1 MKLYELLSNCN
12 NTENSIVVKKDKEI
26 LFKIE
31 TKTGEG
37 IKFSGIDTLKQLE
50 YARMLE
56 IAFFMS
62 IRLIPL
68 FMFLSSK
75 KVLKSA

>member
-56 IAFFMS
+56 IAFVYVDQ
-62 IRLIPL
+62 ID
-68 FMFLSSK
+68 SSLCVFIK
-75 KVLKSA
+75 

>member
-1 MKLYELLSNCN
+1 MKLYELLSICN

-37 IKFSGIDTLKQLE
+37 IKFFGIDTLKQLE

-56 IAFFMS
+56 IASVYFDQ
-62 IRLIPL
+62 ID
-68 FMFLSSK
+68 SSLCVFIK
-75 KVLKSA
+75 

>member
-1 MKLYELLSNCN
+1 MKLYELLSVCN

-50 YARMLE
+50 SARMLE
-56 IAFFMS
+56 IAS
-62 IRLIPL
+62 VYVDQID
-68 FMFLSSK
+68 SSLCVFIK
-75 KVLKSA
+75 

>member
-1 MKLYELLSNCN
+1 MKLYELLSVCN

-50 YARMLE
+50 YARMFE
-56 IAFFMS
+56 IAS
-62 IRLIPL
+62 VYVDQID
-68 FMFLSSK
+68 SSLCVFIK
-75 KVLKSA
+75 

>member
-1 MKLYELLSNCN
+1 MKLYELLSICN

-56 IAFFMS
+56 IAS
-62 IRLIPL
+62 VYVDQID
-68 FMFLSSK
+68 SSLYVFIK
-75 KVLKSA
+75 

>member
-12 NTENSIVVKKDKEI
+12 NSENTIIVKKEKEI

-50 YARMLE
+50 YARMFE
-56 IAFFMS
+56 IAS
-62 IRLIPL
+62 VYVDQID
-68 FMFLSSK
+68 SSLYVFVK
-75 KVLKSA
+75 

>member
-1 MKLYELLSNCN
+1 MKLYELLSICN

-56 IAFFMS
+56 IVS
-62 IRLIPL
+62 VYVDQID
-68 FMFLSSK
+68 SSLCVFIK
-75 KVLKSA
+75 

>member
-1 MKLYELLSNCN
+1 MKLYELLSVCN

-56 IAFFMS
+56 IAFVYVDQ
-62 IRLIPL
+62 ID
-68 FMFLSSK
+68 SSLCVFIK
-75 KVLKSA
+75 

>member
-1 MKLYELLSNCN
+1 MKLYELLSICN
-12 NTENSIVVKKDKEI
+12 NSENTIIVKKEKEI

-50 YARMLE
+50 YALC
-56 IAFFMS
+56 
-62 IRLIPL
+62 
-68 FMFLSSK
+68 
-75 KVLKSA
+75 LK

>member
-1 MKLYELLSNCN
+1 MKLYELLSVCN

-37 IKFSGIDTLKQLE
+37 IKFSGIDTLKQFE
-50 YARMLE
+50 YVRMLE
-56 IAFFMS
+56 IAS
-62 IRLIPL
+62 VYVDQID
-68 FMFLSSK
+68 SSLCVFIK
-75 KVLKSA
+75 

>member
-1 MKLYELLSNCN
+1 MKLYELLSICN
-12 NTENSIVVKKDKEI
+12 NSENTIIVKKEKEI

-50 YARMLE
+50 YALCLKQLL
-56 IAFFMS
+56 FMS

-68 FMFLSSK
+68 FVFLSSK

>member
-1 MKLYELLSNCN
+1 MKLYELLSICN

-37 IKFSGIDTLKQLE
+37 IKFSAIDTLKQLE

-56 IAFFMS
+56 IAS
-62 IRLIPL
+62 VYVDQID
-68 FMFLSSK
+68 SSLCVFIK
-75 KVLKSA
+75 

>member
-1 MKLYELLSNCN
+1 MKLYELLSVCN

-50 YARMLE
+50 
-56 IAFFMS
+56 IAS
-62 IRLIPL
+62 VYVDQID
-68 FMFLSSK
+68 SSLCVFIK
-75 KVLKSA
+75 

>member
-1 MKLYELLSNCN
+1 MKLYELLSICN
-12 NTENSIVVKKDKEI
+12 NSENTIIVKKEKEI

-56 IAFFMS
+56 IAS
-62 IRLIPL
+62 VYVDQIV
-68 FMFLSSK
+68 SSLCVFIK
-75 KVLKSA
+75 

>member
-1 MKLYELLSNCN
+1 MKLYELLSICN
-12 NTENSIVVKKDKEI
+12 NTENTIIVKKDKEI

-56 IAFFMS
+56 IAS
-62 IRLIPL
+62 VYVDQID
-68 FMFLSSK
+68 SSLYVFVK
-75 KVLKSA
+75 

>member
-1 MKLYELLSNCN
+1 MKLYELLSICN

-56 IAFFMS
+56 IAS
-62 IRLIPL
+62 VYVDQID
-68 FMFLSSK
+68 SSLYVFVK
-75 KVLKSA
+75 

>member
-1 MKLYELLSNCN
+1 MKLYELLSICN
-12 NTENSIVVKKDKEI
+12 NSENTIIVKKDKEI

-50 YARMLE
+50 YARMLK
-56 IAFFMS
+56 IAS
-62 IRLIPL
+62 VYVDQIDSPL
-68 FMFLSSK
+68 CVFIK
-75 KVLKSA
+75 

>member
-1 MKLYELLSNCN
+1 MKLYELLSVCN

-50 YARMLE
+50 YACMLE
-56 IAFFMS
+56 IAS
-62 IRLIPL
+62 VYVDQID
-68 FMFLSSK
+68 SSLCVFIK
-75 KVLKSA
+75 

>member
-1 MKLYELLSNCN
+1 MKLYELLSICN

-56 IAFFMS
+56 IAS
-62 IRLIPL
+62 VYVDQID
-68 FMFLSSK
+68 SSLCVQVK
-75 KVLKSA
+75 KF

>member
-1 MKLYELLSNCN
+1 MKLYELLSICN

-56 IAFFMS
+56 IAS
-62 IRLIPL
+62 VYVDHID
-68 FMFLSSK
+68 SSLCVFIK
-75 KVLKSA
+75 

>member
-1 MKLYELLSNCN
+1 MKLYELLSVCN

-37 IKFSGIDTLKQLE
+37 IKFSGIDTLKQL
-50 YARMLE
+50 
-56 IAFFMS
+56 
-62 IRLIPL
+62 
-68 FMFLSSK
+68 
-75 KVLKSA
+75 

>member
-1 MKLYELLSNCN
+1 MKLYELLSVCN

-37 IKFSGIDTLKQLE
+37 NKFSGIDTLKQLE

-56 IAFFMS
+56 IAS
-62 IRLIPL
+62 VYVDQID
-68 FMFLSSK
+68 SSLCVFIK
-75 KVLKSA
+75 

>member
-1 MKLYELLSNCN
+1 MKLYELLSICN
-12 NTENSIVVKKDKEI
+12 NSENTIIVKKDKEI

-31 TKTGEG
+31 TQTGEG

-56 IAFFMS
+56 IAS
-62 IRLIPL
+62 VYVDQID
-68 FMFLSSK
+68 SSLCVFIK
-75 KVLKSA
+75 